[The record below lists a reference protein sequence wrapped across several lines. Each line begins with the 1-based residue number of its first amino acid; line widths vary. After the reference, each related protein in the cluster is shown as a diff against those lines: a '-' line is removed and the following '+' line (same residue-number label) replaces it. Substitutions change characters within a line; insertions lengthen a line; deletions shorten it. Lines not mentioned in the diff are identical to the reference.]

1 MPWPEAFAAMTKL
14 NEPLAPDTVL
24 KIGGPAEYFVEPGP
38 WSRNWRRFCGIAAVR
53 KRRCMSWA
61 RESIF

>member
-1 MPWPEAFAAMTKL
+1 MPWPDAFAAITKL
-14 NEPLAPDTVL
+14 NEPLAPHTVL
-24 KIGGPAEYFVEPGP
+24 KIGGPAEYFVQPRT
-38 WSRNWRRFCGIAAVR
+38 SRNWRPFCGIAAVR